1 MSKAFVEF
9 VNWIEDYG
17 RFPRHDAKKDSEIRA
32 YRFWKTSKQVKDVE
46 SKYIDV
52 KSMKEVPKCYQKYL
66 GFYFEH
72 LREKSVFK
80 RLLTYIDVNG
90 RMPHSYNKM
99 AEGRRLGVAA
109 LTPEEKEERALY
121 ARWISSDDKKY
132 IEKYIGVDLKD
143 VPLVYRC
150 LIERLREYGIG
161 VPKKDVYPE
170 YLAWLEKY
178 GIEPRASI
186 KDRTGRLTEKE
197 IEEETSLR
205 KAWDKSEEK
214 RIYMECRNKK
224 LSSIPPEHREMVIKL
239 KEFNVG
245 KVQKDVYEEIVA
257 WLEKHGTLPRGE
269 IRAVAGDGS
278 KKTKSRYE
286 YTKSERIEVNLRSR
300 WNTSDLKDMLD
311 SCVGVPEE
319 EIDEEYRD
327 KIKVLRG
334 YGLGLPKLKVVN
346 LYEEYIAWLVQYGNK
361 PRTAINIGGNKFKL
375 RKDMTDLE
383 AYEISLGQRFN
394 RSEIRDV
401 LNEYYGQPIEKVPM
415 AYRYEVAELR
425 SYGVVGQSK
434 EMLLQKRMKA
444 AVSRQVKKNQETREE
459 LQAELSKDEVKK

>member
-1 MSKAFVEF
+1 MSQAFVDF

-17 RFPRHDAKKDSEIRA
+17 RFPRHDAKKEHELKK
-32 YRFWKTSKQVKDVE
+32 YRFWKTSKEVKDVQK
-46 SKYIDV
+46 KYLDV
-52 KSMKEVPKCYQKYL
+52 KSMEEVPKCYRKYL
-66 GFYFEH
+66 GYYFEY
-72 LREKSVFK
+72 LREKSIFK
-80 RLLTYIDVNG
+80 RLLTYLDENG

-99 AEGRRLGVAA
+99 AEGRRLGVES

-121 ARWISSDDKKY
+121 ARWTASDDKKY
-132 IEKYIGVDLKD
+132 IEKYSKVELKD
-143 VPLVYRC
+143 VPLVYRS
-150 LIERLREYGIG
+150 LIERLREYGVG
-161 VPKKDVYPE
+161 APKKDVYPE
-170 YLAWLEKY
+170 YLAWLEKH

-186 KDRTGRLTEKE
+186 KDRSGRLTEKQ

-205 KAWDKSEEK
+205 KAWDKSQEK
-214 RIYMECRNKK
+214 RIYMEYHNKK
-224 LSSIPPEHREMVIKL
+224 LEVIPPEHREMVTKL

-245 KVQKDVYEEIVA
+245 KVQKDVYEELVA
-257 WLEKHGTLPRGE
+257 WLEKYGALPRGE
-269 IRAVAGDGS
+269 IRVDSSDGS

-300 WNTSDLKDMLD
+300 WNASDLKDMLD

-319 EIDEEYRD
+319 DIDEEYRD
-327 KIKVLRG
+327 KIKVLRS
-334 YGLGLPKLKVVN
+334 YGLGLPRLKVVN
-346 LYEEYIAWLVQYGNK
+346 LYEEYIAWLAEYGKK

-394 RSEIRDV
+394 RSEIRNI
-401 LNEYYGQPIEKVPM
+401 LNEYYGQPIENVPM
-415 AYRYEVAELR
+415 AYRCEIAELR
-425 SYGVVGQSK
+425 SYGVIGQSK

-459 LQAELSKDEVKK
+459 LQTELNKDEAKK